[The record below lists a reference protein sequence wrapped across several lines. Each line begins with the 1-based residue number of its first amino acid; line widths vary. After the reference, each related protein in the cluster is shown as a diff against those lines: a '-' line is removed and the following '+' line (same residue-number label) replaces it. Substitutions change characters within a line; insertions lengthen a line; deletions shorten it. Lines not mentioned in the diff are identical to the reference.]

1 MPSLPASR
9 RRSGGGRAADGTE
22 PCRPIAA
29 AALVAAAAA
38 SADAAAIECAADA
51 AIDAA
56 GGAVADLAVA
66 ARHGGGLHTS
76 V

>member
-1 MPSLPASR
+1 MPRLPASR
-9 RRSGGGRAADGTE
+9 RRSGGGRAANGTE

-29 AALVAAAAA
+29 AALVAAADA

-56 GGAVADLAVA
+56 GAVADLAVA